1 MHKAVDNPN
10 SAIAHTYPEILGS
23 AGWGMLCYSETPM
36 VNTLA
41 GEVICRQTQ
50 SLFLSRIARGNQ
62 PNGYTGH
69 AFYSGAMNCTGDEES
84 LSDCAIDL
92 TPSGWCPG
100 KYTIVDCTP
109 GESHG
114 ALNHSLKWT
123 WFSVYLLA
131 GVPDLVPDLYRFR
144 RSLEARYWIDRIPL
158 YYLGCAKEE
167 GCLSSSAND
176 AEASSVRQVYTL
188 CIH

>member
-1 MHKAVDNPN
+1 MYKAVDNLD

-23 AGWGMLCYSETPM
+23 AGWGMLCHSETPM

-50 SLFLSRIARGNQ
+50 SLFLSRIARGSQ

-69 AFYSGAMNCTGDEES
+69 AFYSGALNCTGDENS
-84 LSDCAIDL
+84 LSECAIDL

-109 GESHG
+109 GESHR

-123 WFSVYLLA
+123 CFFWSMCLQVFLIWYLTFTA
-131 GVPDLVPDLYRFR
+131 FGGHWR
-144 RSLEARYWIDRIPL
+144 
-158 YYLGCAKEE
+158 LGT
-167 GCLSSSAND
+167 G
-176 AEASSVRQVYTL
+176 
-188 CIH
+188 

>member
-36 VNTLA
+36 VNTLV

-114 ALNHSLKWT
+114 ALNHSLK
-123 WFSVYLLA
+123 
-131 GVPDLVPDLYRFR
+131 
-144 RSLEARYWIDRIPL
+144 
-158 YYLGCAKEE
+158 
-167 GCLSSSAND
+167 
-176 AEASSVRQVYTL
+176 
-188 CIH
+188 